1 MIKNTAQGVFIIKRL
16 FLLLLPLLI
25 LAGGGEQKAAAMEQ
39 SINLSTISNA
49 RELGGYKT
57 LDGKTVCEG
66 VLLRTAALTD
76 ASQEELDFLIHNHKL
91 AAVIDLRASYE
102 LEEEP
107 EPVLEGVAQYN
118 FRIMD
123 EQMMASRA
131 AGIADILSDPH
142 ADPVKRMTAIL
153 EAGVIS
159 DQMYVEF
166 LQGETGKAGYRDF
179 FRVLLETPEGNAVLW
194 HCTNGKD
201 RTGVAAMLL
210 LGVLNVDEETIME
223 DFMLTNKYFEK
234 EISAMQQ
241 QLGKY
246 IQDESLMEDFLVASK
261 GVADSYML
269 NAIDY
274 IKENHG
280 SISGYV
286 KAELGLTDA
295 DIIKLQTLYTE

>member
-1 MIKNTAQGVFIIKRL
+1 MKRIL
-16 FLLLLPLLI
+16 LLLLLPMLI
-25 LAGGGEQKAAAMEQ
+25 LAGGVEQKAAADMEQ
-39 SINLSTISNA
+39 SINLSTIANA

-57 LDGKTVCEG
+57 MDGKTVCEG
-66 VLLRTAALTD
+66 VLLRTAVLTD
-76 ASQEELDFLIHNHKL
+76 ASQEELDYLIHHHKL
-91 AAVIDLRASYE
+91 AAVIDLRASHE
-102 LEEEP
+102 LAEEP
-107 EPVLEGVAQYN
+107 EPEITGVAQYN

-123 EQMMASRA
+123 EQLMANRA

-153 EAGVIS
+153 NAGVIS

-179 FRVLLETPEGNAVLW
+179 FQVLLETPKGNAVLW

-210 LGVLNVDEETIME
+210 LGILNVNEETIME
-223 DFMLTNKYFEK
+223 DFMLTNLYFEE
-234 EISAMQQ
+234 EISMMKK
-241 QLGKY
+241 QLGSY
-246 IQDESLMEDFLVASK
+246 IQDEGLMEDFVVVSK
-261 GVADSYML
+261 GVAASYMR

-274 IKENHG
+274 IKENYC

-295 DIIKLQTLYTE
+295 DITKLQMLYTE